1 MMVGSLVRRTRHS
14 HHKIGVVL
22 KEASCDQN
30 HAIRSFWIYWFDL
43 DPSEERHGWFSG
55 GELKVVKK
63 CP

>member
-1 MMVGSLVRRTRHS
+1 MKVGNLVRRTRHS

-43 DPSEERHGWFSG
+43 DPDEERI
-55 GELKVVKK
+55 
-63 CP
+63 